1 MYKVF
6 LILGTVQENEPVP
19 DSGSHGQASGGT
31 DAGAGP
37 VRTGPDASA
46 DPVLYPALPDA
57 IAPSLATTPEFAR
70 RGTIWCHASEVRLI
84 TICYFLNFLKIQVYN
99 VCNIKSD
106 KLLL

>member
-1 MYKVF
+1 VVF
-6 LILGTVQENEPVP
+6 VRKKNMLVCHNPCLEDFYLILGTVQENEPVP
-19 DSGSHGQASGGT
+19 DSGSQGQTRGGT

-70 RGTIWCHASEVRLI
+70 RGTIWCHASGVILI
-84 TICYFLNFLKIQVYN
+84 TI
-99 VCNIKSD
+99 
-106 KLLL
+106 